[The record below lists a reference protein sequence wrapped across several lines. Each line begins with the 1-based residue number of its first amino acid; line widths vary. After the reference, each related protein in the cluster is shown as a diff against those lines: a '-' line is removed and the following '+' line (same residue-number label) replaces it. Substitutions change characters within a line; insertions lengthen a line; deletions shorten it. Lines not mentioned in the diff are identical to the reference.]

1 MIRLAIV
8 YLFVVCTVALPTTKH
23 DVKDEVA
30 GVVSTSD
37 QKPANN
43 ENEVENPR
51 RTIITFDQ
59 RQEGKFN
66 VRADL
71 ENFVIV
77 FVPSSPSQGMSLLD
91 MLASMRRNQGKTS
104 NKRISSEKET
114 DIKGKYPKKGDAPKV
129 NPSAARVV
137 DHFIEGR
144 TPYKVDISSTLT
156 DPDTGNVLKSILY
169 GID

>member
-1 MIRLAIV
+1 MIRLIIV
-8 YLFVVCTVALPTTKH
+8 YLFVAFTIAFPTIKH
-23 DVKDEVA
+23 DINDEVA

-37 QKPANN
+37 QKPIN
-43 ENEVENPR
+43 ENEVEIPR

-91 MLASMRRNQGKTS
+91 MLASMRRTQGKMS
-104 NKRISSEKET
+104 NKGISSEKET
-114 DIKGKYPKKGDAPKV
+114 NVKGKYPKTETNTQSSV
-129 NPSAARVV
+129 RVV

-156 DPDTGNVLKSILY
+156 DTDTGNSNELKQFFIR
-169 GID
+169 ID

>member
-1 MIRLAIV
+1 MIRFV
-8 YLFVVCTVALPTTKH
+8 VVCLFVTACLALPTTKH
-23 DVKDEVA
+23 DVKEEVA
-30 GVVSTSD
+30 GVASNAESKPITS
-37 QKPANN
+37 
-43 ENEVENPR
+43 ENELENPR

-104 NKRISSEKET
+104 NKRITSEKEVA
-114 DIKGKYPKKGDAPKV
+114 KGKYSKKGETEIPKV
-129 NPSAARVV
+129 SSTSTV
-137 DHFIEGR
+137 DQHFIEGR

-156 DPDTGNVLKSILY
+156 DTETGIVTAFRLIY
-169 GID
+169 